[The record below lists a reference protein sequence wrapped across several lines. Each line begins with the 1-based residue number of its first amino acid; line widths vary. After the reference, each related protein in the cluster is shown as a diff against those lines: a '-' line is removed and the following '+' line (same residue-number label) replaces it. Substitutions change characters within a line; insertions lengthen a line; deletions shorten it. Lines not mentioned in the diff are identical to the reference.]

1 LTPTDTGLLR
11 RRAVLL
17 GLVVVLLVGVAI
29 LIGRYPRPGFLPLGT
44 LASDPLAARV
54 LFGFRLPRVLTAILV
69 GAALAASGNVL
80 QMLFA
85 NPLVEPGLVGVTQ
98 GAAFGAALA
107 IVGFSAQPVI
117 VQLSAALFAS
127 VGLAISYTVARRI
140 RFGGWV
146 LRLVLAG
153 IAVSAVFS
161 SGVGILKYVADPMD
175 QLPAITFW
183 MLGGLWSVGW
193 KEFLFLLPTVL
204 PALLVLIAMR
214 WRTNLLSLND
224 RVAFSLGTSPGRE
237 RLLLL
242 ACATVATAAVTSVA
256 GIVGWVGLLVPHVAR
271 RLFRAD
277 GRWSIPASI
286 AIGAGFV
293 VFCDALG
300 RTLLP
305 GEIPLGILTSLF
317 GAIGFVVLLSRRGF
331 RIER

>member
-1 LTPTDTGLLR
+1 MAALLVGR
-11 RRAVLL
+11 YPQPGFMPPALLGSDPLALRVLL
-17 GLVVVLLVGVAI
+17 GL
-29 LIGRYPRPGFLPLGT
+29 
-44 LASDPLAARV
+44 
-54 LFGFRLPRVLTAILV
+54 RLPRLLAALLV
-69 GAALAASGNVL
+69 GAALAGSGTVL

-107 IVGFSAQPVI
+107 IIGFSAQPLI
-117 VQLSAALFAS
+117 VQLCAALFAAA
-127 VGLAISYTVARRI
+127 GLAISYTVARRI

-153 IAVSAVFS
+153 IAVSAVYS

-193 KEFLFLLPTVL
+193 YELLFLLPAVL
-204 PALLVLIAMR
+204 PALAVLLAMR
-214 WRTNLLSLND
+214 WRANLLSLHD
-224 RVAFSLGTSPGRE
+224 RVAFSLGTTPGRE
-237 RLLLL
+237 RLLLI
-242 ACATVATAAVTSVA
+242 AAATVATAAVTSIA
-256 GIVGWVGLLVPHVAR
+256 GIVGWVGLLIPHIAR

-277 GRWSIPASI
+277 GRWSIPMSLL
-286 AIGAGFV
+286 IGAAFV
-293 VFCDALG
+293 AFCDALG

-317 GAIGFVVLLSRRGF
+317 GAVGFIALLVRPGF